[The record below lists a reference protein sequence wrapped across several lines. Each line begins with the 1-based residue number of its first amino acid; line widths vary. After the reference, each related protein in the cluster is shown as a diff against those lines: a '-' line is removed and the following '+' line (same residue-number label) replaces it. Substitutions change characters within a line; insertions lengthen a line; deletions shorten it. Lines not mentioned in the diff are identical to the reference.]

1 MEALNLTR
9 GPSMHWE
16 VVGVKQYNPTSP
28 PEKKIQTTTNVNVQ
42 VYKFKRSGGF
52 TVLPERVVCMGVHG
66 GSAAGTSGLG
76 LGGNCVQGEVS
87 CVANVD
93 VSALCGVLHSGVGL
107 VSGGTT
113 SEECS
118 VL

>member
-1 MEALNLTR
+1 
-9 GPSMHWE
+9 
-16 VVGVKQYNPTSP
+16 
-28 PEKKIQTTTNVNVQ
+28 
-42 VYKFKRSGGF
+42 
-52 TVLPERVVCMGVHG
+52 MGVHG

-118 VL
+118 VLGSFVTTKAERLRRSVPFSVLTKYDRGCSVFPSIWPWRSWSLIHTWSPG